1 MKVKHLS
8 ILAGAGSLLLAGG
21 ANADFLGIDIIDF
34 TNFFSGA
41 GAGEATGTGVGST
54 VGMHPSAAVRT
65 AYNAGSYRT
74 FRIYAMFDAAD
85 RVLAHGGHSTGTA
98 WSSSTSGSF
107 FNQVELDDYSNETHY
122 NTPSF
127 TSFNPASRAFDTFGT
142 IGRHTGDSNTALY
155 ANEAGFVAET
165 NNLAGDW
172 SAVDS
177 GWFSFNPLIADN
189 QAKLATGSATDAN
202 VQGVAGDGIYRVLL
216 MQITVGAGED
226 VEGNIGLLGGQLEGV
241 ASAYEVT
248 GEALYYN
255 SVPAPGA
262 LALLGLAGLA
272 GARRRRA

>member
-34 TNFFSGA
+34 TNFLSGA

-54 VGMHPSAAVRT
+54 VGMHPNAGVRT
-65 AYNAGSYRT
+65 AYAAAGLRT
-74 FRIYAMFDAAD
+74 FRVYAMFNAAD
-85 RVLAHGGHSTGTA
+85 RVLAHGGHSSGTA
-98 WSSSTSGSF
+98 WASSTSGSF
-107 FNQVELDDYSNETHY
+107 FNQVEFDDYNNATHY

-127 TSFNPASRAFDTFGT
+127 GGFTPTSRAWDTFGT
-142 IGRHTGDSNTALY
+142 IGRHVGDSNTNLY
-155 ANEAGFVAET
+155 ANNEAFAAESG
-165 NNLAGDW
+165 NLAGNW
-172 SAVDS
+172 SMSDS
-177 GWFSFNPLIADN
+177 GWFSFNPLSADN
-189 QAKLATGSATDAN
+189 IAKQATGSATDAN
-202 VQGVAGDGIYRVLL
+202 VQGVAADGIYRVLL
-216 MQITVGAGED
+216 LQITVGAGED
-226 VEGNIGLLGGQLEGV
+226 VEGNIGLLGGQLAGV